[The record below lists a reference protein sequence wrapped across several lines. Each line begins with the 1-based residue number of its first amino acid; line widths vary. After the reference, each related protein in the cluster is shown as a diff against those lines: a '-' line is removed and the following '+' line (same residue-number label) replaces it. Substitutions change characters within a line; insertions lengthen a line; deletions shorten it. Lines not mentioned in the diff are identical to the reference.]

1 MTNRA
6 DAAESSQTASVKLGF
21 FLLGGRLQ
29 RKALVRLGET
39 FTRTC
44 FDAGIGIGGGSEGHR
59 TMRVYRLRRK
69 RFDGLF
75 FYFSLFAADT

>member
-6 DAAESSQTASVKLGF
+6 DAAESSQTASVKAI

-39 FTRTC
+39 FTRTY
-44 FDAGIGIGGGSEGHR
+44 FDAGIGIGASEGHR